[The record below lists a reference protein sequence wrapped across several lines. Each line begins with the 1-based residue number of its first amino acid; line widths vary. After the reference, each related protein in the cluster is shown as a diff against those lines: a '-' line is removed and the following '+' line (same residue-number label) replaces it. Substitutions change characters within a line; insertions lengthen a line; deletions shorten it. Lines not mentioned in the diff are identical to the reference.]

1 MKPYSIDKDLI
12 RLGPKGDGGYLVP
25 DDLSGIKACFSPGVG
40 QISRFEEECSKLG
53 MQLFLADKSVHK
65 INTDLPDDK
74 YSFLQKY
81 VGDTNNTDFITL
93 DEWVNSSLFKDDSDL
108 LLQMDIEGSEY
119 VSIINV
125 SDSLMK
131 RFRILVIEFH
141 YLQKLW
147 NPVYFDFAEVVFNKI
162 LQTHTCIHIHPNNYR
177 GIDTQFG
184 VEIPRTAE
192 FSFIRND
199 RINIKKYQTKFPHKS
214 DYDNHKNRQHI
225 TLPRNWY

>member
-1 MKPYSIDKDLI
+1 
-12 RLGPKGDGGYLVP
+12 
-25 DDLSGIKACFSPGVG
+25 
-40 QISRFEEECSKLG
+40 

-93 DEWVNSSLFKDDSDL
+93 DEWVNSSLFKDNSDL

-147 NPVYFDFAEVVFNKI
+147 NPVYFDFAEGVFNKI

-199 RINIKKYQTKFPHKS
+199 RINFKKYQTQFPHKS